1 MDDMATEKILP
12 RRSEKN
18 DRKPPRDSRTNPQQ
32 AMPPFL
38 NEGLEAVRD
47 SHC

>member
-1 MDDMATEKILP
+1 MAIEKISP
-12 RRSEKN
+12 RRGDKD
-18 DRKPPRDSRTNPQQ
+18 DRKPPRDSRSSQPQ

-38 NEGLEAVRD
+38 NEGLESIRD